1 MGLNVVAIIIF
12 VVIVGVK
19 EEESRKVPFLL
30 RKQTSDIMLLNYVIH
45 LRAPIS
51 RLLFSLSEEDHHHHH
66 PSIAHK
72 FKEK

>member
-1 MGLNVVAIIIF
+1 MGLNVVAIVIF
-12 VVIVGVK
+12 VIVVVK
-19 EEESRKVPFLL
+19 EEESRKVPFLFST
-30 RKQTSDIMLLNYVIH
+30 QTSDIMLLNYVIH